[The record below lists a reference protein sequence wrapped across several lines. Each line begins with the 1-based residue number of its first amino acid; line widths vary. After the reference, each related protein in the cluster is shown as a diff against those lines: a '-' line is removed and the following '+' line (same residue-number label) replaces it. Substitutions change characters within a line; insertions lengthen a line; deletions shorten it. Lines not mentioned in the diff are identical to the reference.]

1 MEFEVAETVRATP
14 SRYEKSLGRL
24 TMKFV
29 SLLQEAEDGVLDLKV
44 AADSLAVRQRRRI
57 YDITNVLEGIGLIE
71 KRNKNMIHWRGK
83 NRQCQTQEVL
93 QQLDCLKSQISEL
106 EAQEKQLDAQKLWLE
121 ENLKQ
126 ISGDFVIFTYRYVTH
141 EDLCHAF
148 KGDNLLAV
156 MAPAGTQLEV
166 PLPEMGQSGQKKYQV
181 NLRSCS
187 APIQV
192 TFISRDSSSVTPV
205 AFSVPPSDEICPM
218 PSPPSTPA
226 SLQRIP
232 LSTSMYSNSSAYC
245 SQDSFCSDQQMELPD
260 QDALT
265 LSPASPV
272 LHTGGSPVDPC
283 FTQTQSVFEQQ
294 QMDLNGP
301 DFHSVLDMS
310 SLLKA
315 NTCGDHMREDR
326 DEAVDLIDELMSSD
340 GLDYSFNLEENE
352 GVCDLFDVQ
361 ILNY

>member
-1 MEFEVAETVRATP
+1 MEFEVTETVRSTP

-44 AADSLAVRQRRRI
+44 AADSLAVKQRRRI

-93 QQLDCLKSQISEL
+93 QQLDSLKLQISEL

-126 ISGDFVIFTYRYVTH
+126 ISGDFVTSKYRYVTH
-141 EDLCHAF
+141 EDLCNAF

-156 MAPAGTQLEV
+156 MAPAGSQLEV
-166 PLPEMGQSGQKKYQV
+166 PLPEVGQSGQKKYQV

-192 TFISRDSSSVTPV
+192 TFISRDSSLVTPM
-205 AFSVPPSDEICPM
+205 AFSVPPSDNIYSM

-226 SLQRIP
+226 SVQRIP

-245 SQDSFCSDQQMELPD
+245 SQDSSCSDHQMELPN

-265 LSPASPV
+265 LTPASPGP
-272 LHTGGSPVDPC
+272 HTAC
-283 FTQTQSVFEQQ
+283 FTQTQPVCEQ

-310 SLLKA
+310 SLLKL
-315 NTCGDHMREDR
+315 NTSGDHMREER

-340 GLDYSFNLEENE
+340 GLDYSFNLDETE